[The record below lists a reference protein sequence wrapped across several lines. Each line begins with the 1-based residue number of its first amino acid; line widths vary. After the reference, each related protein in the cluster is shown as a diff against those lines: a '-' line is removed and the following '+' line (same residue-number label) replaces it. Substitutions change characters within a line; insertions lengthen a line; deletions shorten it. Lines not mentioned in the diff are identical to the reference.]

1 MGSDDDED
9 DFDIAPATS
18 APSAPGPSGG
28 NGSYAPLEGLE
39 DEDEDMEEDNGME
52 MTLHGVDGQSCR
64 DVDVEDAD
72 WKVLPGTKLFYTRT
86 RLTMLLLP
94 RRMERMWRLWSKRKM
109 LSH

>member
-1 MGSDDDED
+1 MVSLQCHCLCISDFLEFGNYIGADLGSDDDED

-52 MTLHGVDGQSCR
+52 MTLHGVDG
-64 DVDVEDAD
+64 
-72 WKVLPGTKLFYTRT
+72 
-86 RLTMLLLP
+86 
-94 RRMERMWRLWSKRKM
+94 
-109 LSH
+109 